1 MENDKIK
8 EAIDFAEK
16 IKNAS
21 QFNVYNERFRREGFG
36 VELSFS
42 GYNDLI
48 LTIMDIMKVCMAA
61 LEAEE
66 DILPSSMAV
75 SHTNISCVLGIAYQL
90 IPMEESIILD
100 ECYALHLKLKQQKDD
115 LNTTHISS
123 DPH

>member
-1 MENDKIK
+1 MEHYKIK

-16 IKNAS
+16 IEKAS
-21 QFNVYNERFRREGFG
+21 QFNVFWERFRREGFG
-36 VELSFS
+36 VELIFS

-100 ECYALHLKLKQQKDD
+100 ECYVLHQKLKQQKDD
-115 LNTTHISS
+115 
-123 DPH
+123 

>member
-1 MENDKIK
+1 VPKLYDKIK

-21 QFNVYNERFRREGFG
+21 QFNVFKERFRREGFG

-42 GYNDLI
+42 GYNDLL

-66 DILPSSMAV
+66 DILPSSMSV
-75 SHTNISCVLGIAYQL
+75 SHTNISCVLGLAYQL

-100 ECYALHLKLKQQKDD
+100 ECYALHEKLKQEE
-115 LNTTHISS
+115 
-123 DPH
+123 